1 MPTKNL
7 EEKRWFNFTLSPMI
21 GVAIKMLMGDTGKYI
36 GMIVGITFSA
46 LIMTQ
51 QPTVLLG
58 LLSRTYSLISDA
70 SYPDLWVMDSKVQAV
85 DDVKPL
91 QDTKLLRVRGI
102 EGIRYAV
109 PLYKGLLRA
118 RTADGNS
125 QNCSIIGLDDAT
137 LIGGP
142 GNMVTGKLE
151 DLRRADAVIIDVDG
165 ANKYLAQKLPD
176 GTRIPLKVGDTLEIN
191 DKHAVI
197 VGIAQTTPTFGSL
210 PSIYTTYKRSLAFA
224 PQERL
229 KLSFILAGL
238 KPGID
243 PAPVIASIK
252 KYTGLTAYT
261 SEQFKDVS
269 LQYFIDNSAIVAS
282 FGIVILLGFIVG
294 AATSGQV
301 FYNFTQDNIKQFAAL
316 KAMGTSD
323 GMLVK
328 MILVQA
334 AMVGISGWG
343 IGAGLVSLKGFSLG
357 SNGDFPFL
365 MPWQVVASS
374 GGGVLVIITFAAL
387 ISIRKVVKLEPGLV
401 FK

>member
-1 MPTKNL
+1 
-7 EEKRWFNFTLSPMI
+7 MI
-21 GVAIKMLMGDTGKYI
+21 GVAFKMLMGDTGKYV
-36 GMIVGITFSA
+36 GMIVGITFAA

-51 QPTVLLG
+51 QPAILIG
-58 LLSRTYSLISDA
+58 LLSRTYALITDA
-70 SYPDLWVMDSKVQAV
+70 SYPDLWVMDPKVQAV

-102 EGIRYAV
+102 QGIRYAV
-109 PLYKGLLRA
+109 PLYKGVLRA
-118 RTADGNS
+118 RTPDGNF
-125 QNCSIIGLDDAT
+125 QNCNIIGLDDAT

-142 GNMVTGKLE
+142 GNMVAGKLE

-165 ANKYLAQKLPD
+165 ANKYFAKTLPD
-176 GTRIPLKVGDTLEIN
+176 GAKVPLKLGDTLEIN
-191 DKHAVI
+191 DKRAVL
-197 VGIAQTTPTFGSL
+197 VGIARTTPAFGSQPL
-210 PSIYTTYKRSLAFA
+210 IYTTYKRTLAFA

-238 KPGID
+238 KPGVD

-261 SEQFKDVS
+261 AAEFKNVS
-269 LQYFIDNSAIVAS
+269 VQYTIDNSGIVVS
-282 FGIVILLGFIVG
+282 FGIVVMIGFIVG

-328 MILVQA
+328 MIVAQA
-334 AMVGISGWG
+334 AMVGVTGWG
-343 IGAGLVSLKGFSLG
+343 IGAGLVSLLGFAIG
-357 SNGDFPFL
+357 PNGDFPFM
-365 MPWQVVASS
+365 MPWQVVALS
-374 GGGVLVIITFAAL
+374 GSGVVLIIIFVAL
-387 ISIRKVVKLEPGLV
+387 LSIRKVLTMEPGMV

>member
-1 MPTKNL
+1 
-7 EEKRWFNFTLSPMI
+7 MI
-21 GVAIKMLMGDTGKYI
+21 GVAIKMLMGDTGKYV
-36 GMIVGITFSA
+36 GMIVGITFAA

-51 QPTVLLG
+51 QPAILIG

-70 SYPDLWVMDSKVQAV
+70 SYPDLWVMDPKVQAV

-109 PLYKGLLRA
+109 PLYKGMLRA
-118 RTADGNS
+118 RTPDGNF
-125 QNCSIIGLDDAT
+125 QNCSVIGLDDAT

-142 GNMVTGKLE
+142 GNMVAGKLE

-176 GTRIPLKVGDTLEIN
+176 GTRVPLKVGDTLEIN
-191 DKHAVI
+191 DKRAVL
-197 VGIAQTTPTFGSL
+197 VGIARTTPTFGSL
-210 PSIYTTYKRSLAFA
+210 PLIYTTYKRTLAFA

-238 KPGID
+238 KPGVEA
-243 PAPVIASIK
+243 APVIASINQ
-252 KYTGLTAYT
+252 YTGLTAYT
-261 SEQFKDVS
+261 AEQFKKVS
-269 LQYFIDNSAIVAS
+269 VQYTIDNSGIVVS
-282 FGIVILLGFIVG
+282 FGIVVMLGFIVG

-316 KAMGTSD
+316 KAMGTSN

-328 MILVQA
+328 MVLAQA
-334 AMVGISGWG
+334 ALVGISGWG
-343 IGAGLVSLKGFSLG
+343 IGIGLVSLLG
-357 SNGDFPFL
+357 LSIGPNGDFPFM
-365 MPWQVVASS
+365 MPWQVVALS
-374 GGGVLVIITFAAL
+374 GSGIVLIVIFAAL
-387 ISIRKVVKLEPGLV
+387 LSIRKVVTLEPGVV